1 MRKEIKALY
10 DFTGKTILV
19 ADDLHINFILLEAF
33 MEGTNA
39 RLIWAKDGKEA
50 VEVCLSQ
57 DFIDLI
63 LMDLEMPGMNGIEAT
78 RKIKKFRKE
87 IPVIAQTAFEAF
99 FNEDEI
105 LHAGCSQI
113 ISKPLMPEFLLDTI
127 AKYLKKEK

>member
-39 RLIWAKDGKEA
+39 RLIWAKDGNEA